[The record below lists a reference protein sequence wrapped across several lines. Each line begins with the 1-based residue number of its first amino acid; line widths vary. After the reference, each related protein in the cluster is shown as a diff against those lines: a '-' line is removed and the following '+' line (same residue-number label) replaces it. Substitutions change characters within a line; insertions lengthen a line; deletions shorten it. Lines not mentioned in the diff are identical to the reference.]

1 MRSYKH
7 YIFCISIIKLLKHFT
22 TIQSSYYNQGRKYDY
37 NKRSEN
43 FFFNFDLQEY
53 VDEYLKHET
62 EIIVKSNES
71 LAENKIK
78 NEIE

>member
-7 YIFCISIIKLLKHFT
+7 YIFFISIIKLLKRFT

-37 NKRSEN
+37 NKRSQN